1 MVVTAHV
8 TCAQVLDTLRSSG
21 LTYTINETPYSVYLT
36 VRKKYT
42 KDYSPSQLSNDLRK
56 DGGDKASI
64 DILAQLLQE
73 EISNHN
79 VTKFEL
85 SQREDELRMS
95 CESNNQNVEES
106 RKQHFRQI
114 STIAQLTA
122 DLEKEVDEHE
132 QSEHELRKLE
142 AIVDTLKKELDDVTK
157 QKESVAEENIVL
169 REKLE
174 DAEQEIENSHKV
186 AQSQSE
192 KLLQYEF
199 KHAELATLDT
209 AVLKS
214 KVADLETKIA
224 GKERIISLLNNQA
237 KLSLTEI
244 TKLRQNRSISD
255 SPDTTKITPVP
266 TSMSLQL
273 KTPLGISQLGTHNSC
288 KLTDTNI
295 RKTEATLSN
304 VDQNENTQPDIDPH
318 TEDSV
323 PLVDN
328 LSPGSCTD
336 PEKYCQNCK
345 SKVTDLMDMDVQL
358 PSPIYFYNFV
368 NNCPSPWLHYGYCT
382 PCLEVARF
390 TNSADIINHI
400 THCEVLVGECWDGE
414 HENHIEHY
422 KLTESESTLDL

>member
-142 AIVDTLKKELDDVTK
+142 AKVDTLKEELDDVTK
-157 QKESVAEENIVL
+157 QREDIAEENIAL

-186 AQSQSE
+186 RA
-192 KLLQYEF
+192 
-199 KHAELATLDT
+199 
-209 AVLKS
+209 
-214 KVADLETKIA
+214 
-224 GKERIISLLNNQA
+224 
-237 KLSLTEI
+237 
-244 TKLRQNRSISD
+244 
-255 SPDTTKITPVP
+255 
-266 TSMSLQL
+266 
-273 KTPLGISQLGTHNSC
+273 
-288 KLTDTNI
+288 
-295 RKTEATLSN
+295 
-304 VDQNENTQPDIDPH
+304 
-318 TEDSV
+318 
-323 PLVDN
+323 
-328 LSPGSCTD
+328 
-336 PEKYCQNCK
+336 
-345 SKVTDLMDMDVQL
+345 
-358 PSPIYFYNFV
+358 
-368 NNCPSPWLHYGYCT
+368 
-382 PCLEVARF
+382 
-390 TNSADIINHI
+390 
-400 THCEVLVGECWDGE
+400 
-414 HENHIEHY
+414 
-422 KLTESESTLDL
+422 